1 MFFATKIRFYTIK
14 KNNQC
19 QKTIIRDKII
29 EFIGDNATKRINFAG
44 SHAHGLKKNEEG
56 ERGRIPCYFIQFYR

>member
-1 MFFATKIRFYTIK
+1 LQQKYDFIQLK

-29 EFIGDNATKRINFAG
+29 EFIDDNATKRINFAD
-44 SHAHGLKKNEEG
+44 SHAHVLKNNEEG
-56 ERGRIPCYFIQFYR
+56 ERGRIPCSFIQFYR